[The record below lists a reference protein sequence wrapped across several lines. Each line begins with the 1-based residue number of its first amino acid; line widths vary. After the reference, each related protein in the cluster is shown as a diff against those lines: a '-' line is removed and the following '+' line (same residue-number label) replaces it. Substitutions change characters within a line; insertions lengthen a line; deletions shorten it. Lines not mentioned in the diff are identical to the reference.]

1 MCQTPPSTFGFSH
14 CVGSMASPFC
24 FYFAHFSSYFS
35 FFITNL
41 GLVWDSDGDNII
53 HHLLASVADHQT
65 ADHFLAFCFCKPN
78 VHLII

>member
-1 MCQTPPSTFGFSH
+1 MCQTPPPAHLVSPTVLAPWLHPS
-14 CVGSMASPFC
+14 ASILHIL
-24 FYFAHFSSYFS
+24 AR
-35 FFITNL
+35 ITNL